1 MRGKRV
7 FDLLRELIREEI
19 GRNFHTLHPEP
30 HTFEDFSD
38 YDIEINGNTLDGF
51 YLTIRFIPSKQ
62 TIFPTCFFQDET
74 EARHKSR
81 MVIDQHRVQFMN
93 GGKI

>member
-1 MRGKRV
+1 MRESRV
-7 FDLLRELIREEI
+7 FNLLRRLIREEI

-38 YDIEINGNTLDGF
+38 YDIEINGSTLEGF
-51 YLTIRFIPSKQ
+51 YLCVKYRGDK
-62 TIFPTCFFQDET
+62 IFPTTFFRDEK

-81 MVIDQHRVQFMN
+81 MVVDQHRVQMMN
-93 GGKI
+93 AKE

>member
-1 MRGKRV
+1 MRESRV
-7 FDLLRELIREEI
+7 FNLLRRLIREEI

-38 YDIEINGNTLDGF
+38 YDIEINGNTLEGF
-51 YLTIRFIPSKQ
+51 YLSVKYRGEK
-62 TIFPTCFFQDET
+62 IFPTTFFQDER

-81 MVIDQHRVQFMN
+81 MVVDQHRVQTMN
-93 GGKI
+93 AGV